1 MKYSEL
7 FVKQILVA
15 TDSGSLKA
23 TMYTLVF
30 LFFSLHGFGFQTD
43 SIPGASDDS
52 QEMLQKFFIK
62 LEQANQLH
70 LQDSQL
76 HYSNAIGKWY
86 YNQGDYL
93 EAYQYFQDAHQLDH
107 EKGDLEIA
115 DTYHFM
121 GLLNTRWSNYDEALE
136 FCQKALAIFRENEA
150 KEPQANVLKDIGNI
164 YFYYGQPADAMHF
177 YEQAMDLF
185 IALKDETGLSM
196 CYNNMG
202 RVLAEQEQPDK
213 ALYYLNL
220 SLDIKQNLG
229 NDHGMANTFINIG
242 DLFHKQGNYKQ
253 ALDYYEQSL
262 SIWDSLSYDPG
273 ISEAHNYLAWTYQ
286 QMGSRELAEKHYLK
300 ALSLAEKTNQKQIQ
314 MLSLARLSDLYFQ
327 NKKYRKAYLFL
338 QKATDLEDSLYNE
351 ASNKQLNEFKI
362 KYQNLKREKDFA
374 VKEKQIVRQR
384 MLIYF
389 AIAFLLISMVF
400 LFIIY
405 RKNRSIRKKSKKI
418 QKINKELDTRIRN
431 KTKELRVTQYSVDL
445 AVDAIFW
452 MQKSGRF
459 IYANRAASK
468 LLGYDQKEILSISV
482 FDIIPEFTWELWD
495 EYWNQLK
502 QSGSYMIQLEFL
514 TKEGTTIPV
523 ETAFNF
529 REFEGQEFNFAFC
542 RNITERKMNEER
554 LKKAKERA
562 EKSDKLKSAFLANM
576 SHEIR
581 TPMNAILGFTEL
593 ILTSEIRGEQK
604 QEMGRLIKS
613 STHDLLNLI
622 NDIIDFSKIEV
633 NELPIHK
640 RLIYVNKF
648 MADQYNLFQKELS
661 EYAPH
666 SLEFRFEKEADSQ
679 AVALYTDETRLRQ
692 VMNNLLDNAFKFTEE
707 GEIVMGY
714 RRIVRGGRKL
724 LQFYVRDTGIG
735 ISEKHQK
742 FIFDRFS
749 KIEDQKDKIY
759 RGTGL
764 GLAICKKLIEMLDG
778 EIWVEST
785 EAEGSQ
791 FSFIVP
797 YQEMKEEREKQELGL
812 GKKQNLTNE
821 WEDKKLLIVEDTESN
836 YLLLEN
842 FLMPTGIDFH
852 WAKDG
857 KEAMQKCKS
866 VSNLDAV
873 LMDIQLPG
881 MNGYEVTKL
890 IKAYDANI
898 PVIAQTAYAL
908 EGESEIS
915 RQRGCDAYLSKPIRY
930 EQLIKTL
937 ATFLKKA

>member
-1 MKYSEL
+1 MKNFKL
-7 FVKQILVA
+7 FAKQIFVA
-15 TDSGSLKA
+15 TGSVSLKA
-23 TMYTLVF
+23 TGYVLVF
-30 LFFSLHGFGFQTD
+30 LLFSLHGFGLQSD
-43 SIPGASDDS
+43 SIPGASNDS
-52 QEMLQKFFIK
+52 QELLNRLFNKLQ
-62 LEQANQLH
+62 QANHLH
-70 LQDSQL
+70 LKDSQL
-76 HYSNAIGKWY
+76 HYNNAIGKWY
-86 YNQGDYL
+86 YNQGDYSK
-93 EAYQYFQDAHQLDH
+93 AYQYFQDAHQLDYK
-107 EKGDLEIA
+107 EGAMEMA

-121 GLLNTRWSNYDEALE
+121 GLLNTRWSNYDEALA

-150 KEPQANVLKDIGNI
+150 KAPQANLLKDIGNI
-164 YFYYGQPADAMHF
+164 FFYYGKPEDAMHF
-177 YEQAMDLF
+177 YELAMDLF
-185 IALKDETGLSM
+185 IELEDETGLSM

-262 SIWDSLSYDPG
+262 SIWDSLGYEPG
-273 ISEAHNYLAWTYQ
+273 IAETYNYLAWTYQ
-286 QMGSRELAEKHYLK
+286 QMGNRELAERHYLQ

-314 MLSLARLSDLYFQ
+314 MLCSARLSDLYFQ
-327 NKKYRKAYLFL
+327 SKQYRKAYLFL
-338 QKATDLEDSLYNE
+338 QKATVLEDSLYNE

-362 KYQNLKREKDFA
+362 KYRNLKREKDLA

-384 MLIYF
+384 LMIYF
-389 AIAFLLISMVF
+389 AIAFLLISMGF

-405 RKNRSIRKKSKKI
+405 RQNRSIRKKSKKI
-418 QKINKELDTRIRN
+418 QKINQELDTRIRN

-468 LLGYDQKEILSISV
+468 LLGYDQKEILDISV

-502 QSGSYMIQLEFL
+502 KSGSYMIQLEFL

-542 RNITERKMNEER
+542 RNITERKINEER
-554 LKKAKERA
+554 LKNAKERA

-593 ILTSEIRGEQK
+593 ILTNEIQGEQK
-604 QEMGRLIKS
+604 QEMGRLIKT
-613 STHDLLNLI
+613 STNDLLNLI

-648 MADQYNLFQKELS
+648 MADQYNLFQKKIS

-666 SLEFRFEKEADSQ
+666 SLEFRFEKENDSQ
-679 AVALYTDETRLRQ
+679 AIALYTDETRLRQ
-692 VMNNLLDNAFKFTEE
+692 VMSNLLDNAFKFTEE

-735 ISEKHQK
+735 IPEKHQK

-764 GLAICKKLIEMLDG
+764 GLAICKKLVEMLDG

-785 EAEGSQ
+785 EGEGSQ
-791 FSFIVP
+791 FSFILP
-797 YQEMKEEREKQELGL
+797 YQEMKEEQEEQEARQQQ
-812 GKKQNLTNE
+812 KRQVNE
-821 WEDKKLLIVEDTESN
+821 WEGKKLLIVEDTESN

-842 FLMPTGIDFH
+842 FLMPTGIEIH

-866 VSNLDAV
+866 ISKLDAV

-937 ATFLKKA
+937 ATFLEKA